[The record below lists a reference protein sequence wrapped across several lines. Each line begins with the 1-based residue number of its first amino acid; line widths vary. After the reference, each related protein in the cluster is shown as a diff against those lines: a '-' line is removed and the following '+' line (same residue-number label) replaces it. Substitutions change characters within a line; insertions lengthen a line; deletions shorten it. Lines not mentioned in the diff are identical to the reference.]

1 MQNLHLTSQGIDVKL
16 KTITA
21 SAFLLAFLSGC
32 SANSHDSESSNLK
45 RSHIGEIPTTVS
57 IGSETAKSYF
67 LFEVESHEFPDKEF
81 TIYSDDFTEQQSFDL
96 CPEVKYFNCNS
107 HIQILGHSKV
117 NNLIRVDFLVKYFE
131 SVQDSPY
138 ESGPDELFKFPIA
151 GGLEFIEPGKRTLI
165 EESSTNNQWLK
176 SVYVTYKTQ

>member
-1 MQNLHLTSQGIDVKL
+1 MSL

-21 SAFLLAFLSGC
+21 SVFLLAFLSGC
-32 SANSHDSESSNLK
+32 SVNGHDSGSSNSNQS
-45 RSHIGEIPTTVS
+45 RIGEIPTNVT
-57 IGSETAKSYF
+57 IGSETASSYF
-67 LFEVESHEFPDKEF
+67 LFEVESHEFPDKKF
-81 TIYSDDFTEQQSFDL
+81 TIYSNDFTKQQSFNL
-96 CPEVKYFNCNS
+96 CPEVKYFDCNS
-107 HIQILGHSKV
+107 HIEILGHSKV
-117 NNLIRVDFLVKYFE
+117 NNLIRVNFLVKYFE

-165 EESSTNNQWLK
+165 EESRTNNQWLK

>member
-1 MQNLHLTSQGIDVKL
+1 MSP

-21 SAFLLAFLSGC
+21 SIFLLASLSAC
-32 SANSHDSESSNLK
+32 SSVNDHDSESSNLNQS
-45 RSHIGEIPTTVS
+45 RIGEIPTNVK
-57 IGSETAKSYF
+57 IGSETASSYF

-81 TIYSDDFTEQQSFDL
+81 IIYSDDFKEKQSFNL

-117 NNLIRVDFLVKYFE
+117 NNLIRIDYLVKYFE

-151 GGLEFIEPGKRTLI
+151 GGLEFIEPGQRTLI
-165 EESSTNNQWLK
+165 KESRTNNQWVE